1 MGRIE
6 KISAV
11 LLPFHIS
18 VESGLS
24 KSHKWHLH
32 GAQPTQLPCLNN
44 ADRIY
49 GPRFCPTKIDHI
61 CTRFD
66 RISGLHC
73 IHRSLLLG
81 CSLHEFLFERLT
93 HRIPQESLFIAVGR
107 GHEGRLQFLDGG
119 LTHPPL
125 HSEKSSR
132 PALPLSALCCSSASE
147 GRGHNVTSLHTKML
161 LRSPSC
167 GPVRL
172 RGVQFIL
179 QMVLLCLHFDS

>member
-107 GHEGRLQFLDGG
+107 ARGQTAVFGRWAY
-119 LTHPPL
+119 PP
-125 HSEKSSR
+125 
-132 PALPLSALCCSSASE
+132 SASFGE
-147 GRGHNVTSLHTKML
+147 EQQA
-161 LRSPSC
+161 SPAFEC
-167 GPVRL
+167 
-172 RGVQFIL
+172 F
-179 QMVLLCLHFDS
+179 VL